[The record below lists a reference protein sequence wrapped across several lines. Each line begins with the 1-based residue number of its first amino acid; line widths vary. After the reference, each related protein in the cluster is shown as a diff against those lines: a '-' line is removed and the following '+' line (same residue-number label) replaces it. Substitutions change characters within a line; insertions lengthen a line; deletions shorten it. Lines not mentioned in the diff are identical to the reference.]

1 MVDNLDAVF
10 RAVRRP
16 INGLV
21 GEPPHAL
28 FWASVDPLLARV
40 EALRERVFA
49 VERRS
54 GRDRGAVTV
63 VAITKTFPVEMVRS
77 VLAAG
82 IHDIGENRVQEM
94 LAKSA
99 EVDAPCRWHLVGPL
113 QRNKAGKVAGLVHL
127 LHAMDGVPIAQTLDR
142 IACERGI
149 RVRVLLEV
157 NTSGEATK
165 HGVEP
170 SEAPAIAETLASLT
184 GLDWQGLMTIGPAGG
199 DLGAARRCF
208 QQLRLLAEEM
218 RRRSGL
224 ALGEL
229 SMGMSDDFEPAIEE
243 GATIIRVGRLI
254 TGERH

>member
-10 RAVRRP
+10 HAAQRP
-16 INGLV
+16 INELV
-21 GEPPHAL
+21 GEPSHAL
-28 FWASVDPLLARV
+28 FWAPVDPLLARV

-49 VERRS
+49 AEKRS

-82 IHDIGENRVQEM
+82 IHDVGENRVQEM

-99 EVDAPCRWHLVGPL
+99 QVDEPCRWHLVGPL
-113 QRNKAGKVAGLVHL
+113 QRNKAGKVAGLIHL

-142 IACERGI
+142 IARERGI

-170 SEAPAIAETLASLT
+170 SEAPVITETLASLT

-208 QQLRLLAEEM
+208 QQLRQLAEEM

-229 SMGMSDDFEPAIEE
+229 SMGMSEDFEPAIEE
-243 GATIIRVGRLI
+243 GATIIRVGRVI
-254 TGERH
+254 TEERH